1 MALMSLAAFAQN
13 TTVNVKLEGFDDG
26 TKVGLILIDGD
37 NYDKPTYEA
46 ALANGEAVLK
56 VDVPDPRGFYV
67 AIDGKN
73 TYDIIALGPGE
84 TCKLTGAKKEKFGI
98 GNLMIADSPTYI
110 TYMMRR
116 VDRES
121 LNKKYEAKN
130 FMSTAYQ
137 EYNAA
142 YMAKDTLKVKQI
154 RQSEG
159 WKIYEK
165 AEKEFFNAVERQYKL
180 AQETNRD
187 NWIGPF
193 SMLTNYSYLTAD
205 QLSEWEKFTPEMQQ
219 SFYGKITHDK
229 IAPPSQVGQ
238 TKENFTFTN
247 FDTKTMKPAKKQTS
261 LTEVLK
267 KSKYVL
273 IDFWAS
279 WCKPCRA
286 EIPNLKAN
294 YEKWHKKG
302 FDIVSI
308 SADRKEADWLKA
320 LQEEKLPWWN
330 DRDGNQGICSLYKVQ
345 YYPTIYLL
353 DSEGKVIAKD
363 IRGEELTK
371 KLEELLK

>member
-1 MALMSLAAFAQN
+1 MALMSLAALAQN
-13 TTVNVKLEGFDDG
+13 TTLNVKLDGFNDG

-37 NYDKPTYEA
+37 NYDKPTYETA
-46 ALANGEAVLK
+46 ITNGEAVLK
-56 VDVPDPRGFYV
+56 IDIPDPRGFYV
-67 AIDGKN
+67 TVDGKN
-73 TYDIIALGPGE
+73 TYNIIALGPDE
-84 TCKLTGAKKEKFGI
+84 TCKLTGKKKDAGI
-98 GNLMIADSPTYI
+98 DGLMIADSPTYI

-121 LNKKYEAKN
+121 LNKKYEAKS
-130 FMSTAYQ
+130 FMSSAYQ
-137 EYNAA
+137 EYTAA
-142 YMAKDTLKVKQI
+142 YQAKDTLKVKQI
-154 RQSEG
+154 RQSEA

-165 AEKEFFNAVERQYKL
+165 AEKEFFNAVNRQYKL
-180 AQETNRD
+180 AQETNLD

-205 QLSEWEKFTPEMQQ
+205 QLSEWEKFTPEVQQ

-229 IAPPSQVGQ
+229 IVPPSQVGQ

-261 LTEVLK
+261 LSEVLK
-267 KSKYVL
+267 KNKYVL

-294 YEKWHKKG
+294 YDKWHKKG

-308 SADRKEADWLKA
+308 SADRKESDWLKA

-363 IRGEELTK
+363 IRGEELGK

>member
-73 TYDIIALGPGE
+73 TYDIIALGPDE

-219 SFYGKITHDK
+219 SFYGKIIHDK